1 MTYDHLNHIALAVM
15 YIGLFGWLG
24 STAMFIF
31 RGFRST
37 GEPRFS
43 KALGW
48 FVLMFV
54 MIGIW
59 IAGLVFLGYEA

>member
-1 MTYDHLNHIALAVM
+1 MSYDHLNHIALAVM

-24 STAMFIF
+24 SAAMFIY
-31 RGFRST
+31 RGFRSN
-37 GEPRFS
+37 GKPRFA

-48 FVLMFV
+48 FLAIFLMLGV
-54 MIGIW
+54 W